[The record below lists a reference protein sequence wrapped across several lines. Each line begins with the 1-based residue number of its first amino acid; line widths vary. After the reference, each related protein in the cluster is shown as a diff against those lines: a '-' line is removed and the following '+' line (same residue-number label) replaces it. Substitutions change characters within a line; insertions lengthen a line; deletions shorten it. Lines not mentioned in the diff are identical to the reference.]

1 MRPVG
6 AGGREMVWSI
16 DSGLESKVV
25 IVTGACGGIGR
36 SVAEAFAQAGS
47 RVLATD
53 LHQPALDEL
62 IAALPGDGHRGVAL
76 DLVDEDARET
86 LVSIATQQMGGLYA
100 LAHTAALLIRRSS
113 LDQVT
118 EADWDAQIDTNL
130 KATFF
135 LSRRVATAM
144 AEHGEGRIILFTSQS
159 WWTGGF
165 GGSSVYAA
173 SKGGVVS
180 LSRSLARNFG
190 PSGITVNTVA
200 PGQINTSMLLT
211 DLDPAVYEKMRSETP
226 LGYVGEPD
234 DVSGVVVFL
243 ASRHAR
249 YVSGATINVS
259 GGYLMY

>member
-1 MRPVG
+1 
-6 AGGREMVWSI
+6 MVWRL
-16 DSGLESKVV
+16 DSGLDNKVV

-36 SVAEAFAQAGS
+36 AVTKAFAQAGS

-53 LHQPALDEL
+53 LHQSALDQLLTE
-62 IAALPGDGHRGVAL
+62 LPGTGHQGVAL
-76 DLVDEDARET
+76 NLVNEEAYER
-86 LVSIATQQMGGLYA
+86 LVHIATNDMGGLYA

-113 LDQVT
+113 LDEVT
-118 EADWDAQIDTNL
+118 EADWDSQIDTNL

-135 LSRRVATAM
+135 LSRRVASAM
-144 AEHGEGRIILFTSQS
+144 AAQGEGRLILFTSQS

-190 PSGITVNTVA
+190 PYGITVNTIA
-200 PGQINTSMLLT
+200 PGQIRTSMLLT
-211 DLDPAVYEKMRSETP
+211 DLDPTVYEKMRAETP
-226 LGYVGEPD
+226 LGYVGEPE

-243 ASRHAR
+243 ASAHAR